1 MRESDIVSAIRLA
14 VGRDP
19 DVVIWRNS
27 GGVATAASGN
37 VQRFGLCVGAADL
50 IGICRGRFLALEVK
64 TGSGRVTVEQE
75 MFLLLVRR
83 KGGFAAVV
91 RSVAEAAEA
100 IGRCKAG
107 GVE

>member
-37 VQRFGLCVGAADL
+37 VQRLGFALGRRILSGFVGGVFWRWKSKPVLGALLSSKKCFCSSFGARADL
-50 IGICRGRFLALEVK
+50 RRLFVLWQKRRRQLDGAKRGE
-64 TGSGRVTVEQE
+64 
-75 MFLLLVRR
+75 
-83 KGGFAAVV
+83 
-91 RSVAEAAEA
+91 
-100 IGRCKAG
+100 
-107 GVE
+107 